1 MRPLLHFTLTNDLLN
16 LGVVYFVFCIG
27 LGQSKAAVAPA
38 AVGELAPGTFL
49 QQVCESLQLGPVVVV
64 SPSLSGMYS
73 LPFLFQHTSM
83 LKAYV
88 PIAPICTD
96 KFNAQQYAS
105 VQVCECMLRHLS
117 LHCISTGGEAVW

>member
-1 MRPLLHFTLTNDLLN
+1 M
-16 LGVVYFVFCIG
+16 
-27 LGQSKAAVAPA
+27 APA
-38 AVGELAPGTFL
+38 PVGELAPGAFL
-49 QQVCESLQLGPVVVV
+49 QQVCEGLRLGPVVVV

-73 LPFLFQHTSM
+73 LPFLFQHPSM

-105 VQVCECMLRHLS
+105 VQVQYQCMLWQLS
-117 LHCISTGGEAVW
+117 VHCIPVGSKAV